1 LAIGLNPFNPTKMGK
16 ALALDF
22 GLKRTG
28 MALTDDERIFAF
40 GHSTVESKDLIV
52 TLKSL
57 ILKEKIS
64 TIVLG
69 KPKRLDNSLFEIN
82 QNIDQLIEV
91 LKKEFP
97 TCEIIQIDER
107 FTSKMA
113 SQIISQSGKNKKERQ
128 NKSLVDKISA
138 TIILQSYLEQNQ

>member
-1 LAIGLNPFNPTKMGK
+1 MGK

-28 MALTDDERIFAF
+28 LALSDESRIFAF
-40 GHSTVESKDLIV
+40 GHSTVESKDLV
-52 TLKSL
+52 SVLKLL
-57 ILKEKIS
+57 IPNEKVS

-82 QNIDQLIEV
+82 QNIDLLIEA

-97 TCEIIQIDER
+97 SCEIVQIDER

-113 SQIISQSGKNKKERQ
+113 SQVISQSGKSKKERQ
-128 NKSLVDKISA
+128 DKSLIDKVSA
-138 TIILQSYLEQNQ
+138 ALILQSYLEQGK

>member
-1 LAIGLNPFNPTKMGK
+1 MGK
-16 ALALDF
+16 VLALDF

-28 MALTDDERIFAF
+28 IAVSDEARIFAF
-40 GHSTVESKDLIV
+40 GHSAVESKDLLSV
-52 TLKSL
+52 LKLL
-57 ILKEKIS
+57 IPKEKIE

-82 QNIDQLIEV
+82 QNIDLLIEV

-97 TCEIIQIDER
+97 YCEMVQIDER

-113 SQIISQSGKNKKERQ
+113 SRIISQSVKNKKERE
-128 NKSLVDKISA
+128 NKSLIDKVSA
-138 TIILQSYLEQNQ
+138 TLILQSFLEQKK

>member
-1 LAIGLNPFNPTKMGK
+1 MGK

-28 MALTDDERIFAF
+28 LALSDESRIFAF
-40 GHSTVESKDLIV
+40 GHSTVESKDLV
-52 TLKSL
+52 SVLKLL
-57 ILKEKIS
+57 IPNEKVS

-82 QNIDQLIEV
+82 QNIDLLIEA

-97 TCEIIQIDER
+97 SCEIVQIDER
-107 FTSKMA
+107 FTSKIA
-113 SQIISQSGKNKKERQ
+113 SQVISQSGKSKKERQ
-128 NKSLVDKISA
+128 DKSLIDKVSA
-138 TIILQSYLEQNQ
+138 ALILQSYLEQGK

>member
-1 LAIGLNPFNPTKMGK
+1 MAQINSNELEMGK

-28 MALTDDERIFAF
+28 LALSDDAKIFAF
-40 GHSTVESKDLIV
+40 GHSTVDSKDLFSVLKVLIPRENV
-52 TLKSL
+52 STL
-57 ILKEKIS
+57 
-64 TIVLG
+64 VLG

-82 QNIDQLIEV
+82 QNIDLLIEA

-97 TCEIIQIDER
+97 SCKIVQIDER

-113 SQIISQSGKNKKERQ
+113 SQVISQSGKSKKERQ
-128 NKSLVDKISA
+128 DKRLIDKVSA
-138 TIILQSYLEQNQ
+138 TLILQSYLEQGQ

>member
-1 LAIGLNPFNPTKMGK
+1 VIGLNPFKPTKMGK

-28 MALTDDERIFAF
+28 LALTDDGRIFAF

>member
-1 LAIGLNPFNPTKMGK
+1 MGK

-28 MALTDDERIFAF
+28 LALSDESRIFAF
-40 GHSTVESKDLIV
+40 GHSTVESKDLV
-52 TLKSL
+52 SVLKLL
-57 ILKEKIS
+57 IPNEKVS

-69 KPKRLDNSLFEIN
+69 KPKRLDNSLFVIN
-82 QNIDQLIEV
+82 QNIDLLIEA

-97 TCEIIQIDER
+97 SCEIVQIDER

-113 SQIISQSGKNKKERQ
+113 SQVISQSGKSKKERQ
-128 NKSLVDKISA
+128 NKSLIDKVSA
-138 TIILQSYLEQNQ
+138 TLILQSYLEQGQ

>member
-1 LAIGLNPFNPTKMGK
+1 MGK

-28 MALTDDERIFAF
+28 LALSDESRIFAF
-40 GHSTVESKDLIV
+40 GHNTVESKDLV
-52 TLKSL
+52 SVLKLL
-57 ILKEKIS
+57 IPNEKVS

-82 QNIDQLIEV
+82 QNIDLLIEA

-97 TCEIIQIDER
+97 SCEIVQIDER

-113 SQIISQSGKNKKERQ
+113 SQVISQSGKSKKERQ
-128 NKSLVDKISA
+128 DKSLIDKVSA
-138 TIILQSYLEQNQ
+138 TLILQSYLEQGK

>member
-1 LAIGLNPFNPTKMGK
+1 MGK

-28 MALTDDERIFAF
+28 LALTDDAQIFAF

-57 ILKEKIS
+57 IPKEKIS

-82 QNIDQLIEV
+82 QNIDQFIKV

-97 TCEIIQIDER
+97 SCEIVQIDER

>member
-1 LAIGLNPFNPTKMGK
+1 MGK

-28 MALTDDERIFAF
+28 LALSDESRIFAF
-40 GHSTVESKDLIV
+40 VHSTVESKDLV
-52 TLKSL
+52 SVLKLL
-57 ILKEKIS
+57 IPNEKVS

-82 QNIDQLIEV
+82 QNIDLLIEA

-97 TCEIIQIDER
+97 SCEIVQIDER
-107 FTSKMA
+107 FTSKIA
-113 SQIISQSGKNKKERQ
+113 SQVISQSGKSKKERQ
-128 NKSLVDKISA
+128 DKSLIDKVSA
-138 TIILQSYLEQNQ
+138 TLILQSYLEQGK

>member
-1 LAIGLNPFNPTKMGK
+1 MGK
-16 ALALDF
+16 VLALDF

-28 MALTDDERIFAF
+28 LALSDEARIFAF
-40 GHSTVESKDLIV
+40 GHSTEESENLIPA
-52 TLKSL
+52 LKLL
-57 ILKEKIS
+57 IPKEKIE

-82 QNIDQLIEV
+82 QNIELLIEV

-97 TCEIIQIDER
+97 ICEIVQVDER

-113 SQIISQSGKNKKERQ
+113 SRLISQSGKSKKDRED
-128 NKSLVDKISA
+128 KSIIDKVSA
-138 TIILQSYLEQNQ
+138 VLILQSYLEQIK

>member
-1 LAIGLNPFNPTKMGK
+1 MGK

-22 GLKRTG
+22 GMKRTG
-28 MALTDDERIFAF
+28 LALSDESRIFAF
-40 GHSTVESKDLIV
+40 GHSTVESKDLV
-52 TLKSL
+52 SVLKLL
-57 ILKEKIS
+57 IPNEKVS

-82 QNIDQLIEV
+82 QNIDLLIEA

-97 TCEIIQIDER
+97 SCEIVQIDER

-113 SQIISQSGKNKKERQ
+113 SQVISQSGKSKKERQ
-128 NKSLVDKISA
+128 DKSLIDKVSA
-138 TIILQSYLEQNQ
+138 TLILQSYLEQGK

>member
-1 LAIGLNPFNPTKMGK
+1 MGK

-28 MALTDDERIFAF
+28 LALSDESRIFAF
-40 GHSTVESKDLIV
+40 GHSTVESKDLV
-52 TLKSL
+52 SVLKLL
-57 ILKEKIS
+57 IPNEKVS

-69 KPKRLDNSLFEIN
+69 KPKRLDNSFFEIN
-82 QNIDQLIEV
+82 QNIDLLIEA

-97 TCEIIQIDER
+97 SCEIVQIDER

-113 SQIISQSGKNKKERQ
+113 SQVISQSGKSKKERQ
-128 NKSLVDKISA
+128 DKSLIYKVSA
-138 TIILQSYLEQNQ
+138 TLILQSYLEQGK

>member
-1 LAIGLNPFNPTKMGK
+1 MGK
-16 ALALDF
+16 SLALDF

-28 MALTDDERIFAF
+28 LALSDESRIFAF
-40 GHSTVESKDLIV
+40 GHSTVESKDLV
-52 TLKSL
+52 SVLKLL
-57 ILKEKIS
+57 IPNEKVS

-82 QNIDQLIEV
+82 QNIDLLIEA

-97 TCEIIQIDER
+97 SCEIVQIDER

-113 SQIISQSGKNKKERQ
+113 SQVISQSGKNKKERQ
-128 NKSLVDKISA
+128 DKSLIDKVSA
-138 TIILQSYLEQNQ
+138 TLILQSYLEQGK

>member
-1 LAIGLNPFNPTKMGK
+1 MGK

-28 MALTDDERIFAF
+28 LALSDESWIFAF
-40 GHSTVESKDLIV
+40 GHSTVESKDLV
-52 TLKSL
+52 SVLKLL
-57 ILKEKIS
+57 IPNEKVS
-64 TIVLG
+64 TIVIG

-82 QNIDQLIEV
+82 QNIDLLIEA

-97 TCEIIQIDER
+97 SCEIVQIDER

-113 SQIISQSGKNKKERQ
+113 SQVISQSGKSKKERQ
-128 NKSLVDKISA
+128 DKSLIDKVSA
-138 TIILQSYLEQNQ
+138 TLILQSYLEQGK

>member
-1 LAIGLNPFNPTKMGK
+1 MGK

-28 MALTDDERIFAF
+28 LALSDESRIFAF
-40 GHSTVESKDLIV
+40 GHSTVESKDLV
-52 TLKSL
+52 SVLKLL
-57 ILKEKIS
+57 IPNEKVS

-82 QNIDQLIEV
+82 QNIDLLIEA

-97 TCEIIQIDER
+97 SCEIVQIDER
-107 FTSKMA
+107 FTSKIA
-113 SQIISQSGKNKKERQ
+113 SQVISQSGKRKKERQ
-128 NKSLVDKISA
+128 DKSLIDKVSA
-138 TIILQSYLEQNQ
+138 TLILQSYLEQGK

>member
-1 LAIGLNPFNPTKMGK
+1 MGK

-28 MALTDDERIFAF
+28 LALTDESRIFAF
-40 GHSTVESKDLIV
+40 GHSTVESKDLV
-52 TLKSL
+52 SVLKLL
-57 ILKEKIS
+57 IPNEKVS

-82 QNIDQLIEV
+82 QNIDLLIEA

-97 TCEIIQIDER
+97 SCEIVQIDER
-107 FTSKMA
+107 FTSKIA
-113 SQIISQSGKNKKERQ
+113 SQVISQSGKSKKERQ
-128 NKSLVDKISA
+128 DKSLIDKVSA
-138 TIILQSYLEQNQ
+138 TLILQSYLEQGK

>member
-1 LAIGLNPFNPTKMGK
+1 MGK

-28 MALTDDERIFAF
+28 LALSDESRIFAF
-40 GHSTVESKDLIV
+40 GHSTVESKDLV
-52 TLKSL
+52 SVLKLL
-57 ILKEKIS
+57 IPNEKVS

-82 QNIDQLIEV
+82 QNIDLLIEA
-91 LKKEFP
+91 LKKGFP
-97 TCEIIQIDER
+97 SCEIVQIDER

-113 SQIISQSGKNKKERQ
+113 SQVISQSGKSKKERQ
-128 NKSLVDKISA
+128 DKSLIDKVSA
-138 TIILQSYLEQNQ
+138 TLILQSYLEQGK

>member
-1 LAIGLNPFNPTKMGK
+1 MGK

-28 MALTDDERIFAF
+28 LALSDESRIFAF
-40 GHSTVESKDLIV
+40 GHSTVESKDLV
-52 TLKSL
+52 SVLKLL
-57 ILKEKIS
+57 IPNEKVS
-64 TIVLG
+64 TIILG

-82 QNIDQLIEV
+82 QNIDLLIET

-97 TCEIIQIDER
+97 SCEIVQIDER

-113 SQIISQSGKNKKERQ
+113 SQVISQSGKSKKERQ
-128 NKSLVDKISA
+128 DKSLIDKVSA
-138 TIILQSYLEQNQ
+138 TLILQSYLEQGK

>member
-1 LAIGLNPFNPTKMGK
+1 MGK

-28 MALTDDERIFAF
+28 LALTDESRIFAF
-40 GHSTVESKDLIV
+40 GHSTVESKDLV
-52 TLKSL
+52 SVLKLL
-57 ILKEKIS
+57 IPNEKVS

-82 QNIDQLIEV
+82 QNIDLLIEA

-97 TCEIIQIDER
+97 SCEIVQIDER

-113 SQIISQSGKNKKERQ
+113 SQVISQSGKSKKERQ
-128 NKSLVDKISA
+128 DKSLIDKVSA
-138 TIILQSYLEQNQ
+138 TLILQSYLEQGK